1 MDNSRKFY
9 SKTMLFGEYALM
21 FGSPALSM
29 PFEKRFGYF
38 EFSTSHGAAAKQ
50 SNSDLLAFLPHVERL
65 NQQHLLSIDI
75 NVKRFES
82 EINKGLVFRSNIPIG
97 YGLGSSGALVAAV
110 YHRYGIATNSN
121 RNYAEEDLSTLKE
134 DFAQMESYFHG
145 TSSGLDPLI
154 CYLQKAVLLNAERK
168 IKVVELP
175 AFSSTG
181 KGGIFMIDS
190 GSPGKT
196 QPLVDYF
203 MKQSKRADFMEMIQ
217 KELIPLN
224 QKCIRYFLTARWDE
238 LLPAVKKLS
247 ALSLQH
253 FVPMIPEN
261 LKALWNSGLENEDY
275 FLKLCGSGGGGML
288 LGFTSDL
295 SKASSLLK
303 AYSFSIVHR
312 F

>member
-1 MDNSRKFY
+1 
-9 SKTMLFGEYALM
+9 
-21 FGSPALSM
+21 
-29 PFEKRFGYF
+29 
-38 EFSTSHGAAAKQ
+38 
-50 SNSDLLAFLPHVERL
+50 
-65 NQQHLLSIDI
+65 
-75 NVKRFES
+75 
-82 EINKGLVFRSNIPIG
+82 
-97 YGLGSSGALVAAV
+97 
-110 YHRYGIATNSN
+110 
-121 RNYAEEDLSTLKE
+121 
-134 DFAQMESYFHG
+134 
-145 TSSGLDPLI
+145 
-154 CYLQKAVLLNAERK
+154 
-168 IKVVELP
+168 
-175 AFSSTG
+175 
-181 KGGIFMIDS
+181 MIDS